1 MFFANYS
8 PKNPTTWGSKPYLQ
22 WNGLDRHAK
31 VRSLLPWN
39 DPTWAGAGW
48 ARFWPAPLPTE
59 PQISRPSNNPMEE
72 TSPESRRC
80 FTSMDKGR
88 MRLLSKSSWYN
99 MYNNSIT
106 KERCQLSRLFQ
117 TWKHRF
123 FFHCKS
129 WDQLWGWHPS
139 SHPNEMY
146 SPSLSPQPAK
156 SKQNLIKNS
165 VVCWCQNQH
174 MDSQL
179 LVKVFKIPSFLMTCD
194 EMCVC
199 VQMLLKIPCLA
210 AKRFQE
216 AEIMVPVAVPQAW
229 KWKLLPSDFK
239 QQCLSRLQEAFW
251 WR

>member
-1 MFFANYS
+1 MFLLLSCFLR
-8 PKNPTTWGSKPYLQ
+8 KLLTKKCKTWGTKPYPQ

-39 DPTWAGAGW
+39 DPTWAGAGG
-48 ARFWPAPLPTE
+48 RMGQVWPAPLPTE
-59 PQISRPSNNPMEE
+59 PRISYLPRPSNNPMEE

-80 FTSMDKGR
+80 FTSMDNGR

-99 MYNNSIT
+99 MYNNCIT

-129 WDQLWGWHPS
+129 WDQLWRWHPS
-139 SHPNEMY
+139 GHPNEMY

-165 VVCWCQNQH
+165 VVFWCQNQN

-179 LVKVFKIPSFLMTCD
+179 RLKVFKIPSFVLLD
-194 EMCVC
+194 EMWWNVC
-199 VQMLLKIPCLA
+199 KCCWNFHA
-210 AKRFQE
+210 
-216 AEIMVPVAVPQAW
+216 
-229 KWKLLPSDFK
+229 
-239 QQCLSRLQEAFW
+239 
-251 WR
+251 